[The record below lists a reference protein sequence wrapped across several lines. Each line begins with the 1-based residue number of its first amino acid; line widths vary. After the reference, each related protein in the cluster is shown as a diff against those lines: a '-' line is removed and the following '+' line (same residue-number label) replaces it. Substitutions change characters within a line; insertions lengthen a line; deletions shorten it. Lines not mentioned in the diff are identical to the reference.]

1 MRLGLG
7 LLIAVALLAAPAR
20 ATAMPIIGLG
30 EQHHA
35 VFVDQRV
42 HDLGIRHVRYVVA
55 WDALKSRWQRGEIAA
70 YLGEARRTGTEV
82 LVSFTKSRTR
92 ANDKYSPTRRQ
103 YARQFRR
110 FLKAYPE
117 VRNFIPWNESN
128 HCSQPTCTRP
138 DLAAMY
144 FDVMRSECTRCTVLA
159 ADLLDYGD
167 MVGWIRE
174 FKREVQHKTKIWGLH
189 NYVDAN
195 RFRRSGTRRMLRAVN
210 GDIWFTETGG
220 LVYRNNPTK
229 IPMNESPK
237 HAAKAVRWVLTKL
250 ALLSPRVKRIYF
262 YHWRPAPGDRK
273 ERWDSALTDHKG
285 RARPALEVLQRW
297 VRARAAEPASEPA
310 SG

>member
-1 MRLGLG
+1 
-7 LLIAVALLAAPAR
+7 
-20 ATAMPIIGLG
+20 MPIIGLG
-30 EQHHA
+30 EQQHT

-42 HDLGIRHVRYVVA
+42 HDLGVRHVRYVVG
-55 WDALKSRWQRGEIAA
+55 WDALKSSWQRGEIDA

-82 LVSFTKSRTR
+82 LVAFNKSRTLADR
-92 ANDKYSPTRRQ
+92 YAPTRKQ
-103 YARQFRR
+103 YTRQFKRFRR
-110 FLKAYPE
+110 TYPW
-117 VRNFIPWNESN
+117 VKTFIPWNEAN
-128 HCSQPTCTRP
+128 HCSQPTCGRA

-144 FDVMRSECTRCTVLA
+144 FDVMRNKCTTCTVLA

-167 MVGWIRE
+167 MRGWIRE
-174 FKREVQHKTKIWGLH
+174 FKRHVQHKPRIWGLH

-195 RFRRSGTRRMLRAVN
+195 RFRRSGTRRMLRLTR
-210 GDIWFTETGG
+210 GQIWFTETGG

-250 ALLSPRVKRIYF
+250 ARMSPRVKRIYF
-262 YHWRPAPGDRK
+262 YHWMPAQGDRK

-285 RARPALEVLQRW
+285 RPRPALKVLQGW
-297 VRARAAEPASEPA
+297 MQARAAERALEQP